1 MLRKGH
7 AAANRWAAS
16 NSTPRQS
23 RKAAMDLITVGL
35 IALVWIALTVLVVA
49 LCTAASQ
56 ADANAERLRNLVAV
70 SRRR

>member
-1 MLRKGH
+1 
-7 AAANRWAAS
+7 
-16 NSTPRQS
+16 
-23 RKAAMDLITVGL
+23 MDLITVGL